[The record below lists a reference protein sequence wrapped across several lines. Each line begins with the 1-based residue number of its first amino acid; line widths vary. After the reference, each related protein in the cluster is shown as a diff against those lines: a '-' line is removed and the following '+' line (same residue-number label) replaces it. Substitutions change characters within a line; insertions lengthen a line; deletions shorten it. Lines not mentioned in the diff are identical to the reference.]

1 MYPPDNSENL
11 GPYSHTKVKRL
22 ADRAH
27 YDRDSIYRIL
37 DEGFVCHLGF
47 IANGTPYV
55 IPTGY
60 GRRGD
65 ALYLHGASANFALA
79 ESKKNATVSVTV
91 TLIDGLVL
99 SKSAFHHSINYRSV
113 VSFGTVMPVEDVEEK
128 KLALE
133 TILNHIVPNRSNDT
147 RPPSRSELK
156 ATRVVRYEIMEASAK
171 IRIGEPKE
179 EPEDIELDYW
189 SGQIPIEWGYSD
201 PIPSGNSNGKLP
213 DYLVNF
219 SRPANS

>member
-1 MYPPDNSENL
+1 MYPPDNSEDL

-22 ADRAH
+22 SDRAH
-27 YDRDSIYRIL
+27 YDRDSIYQIL

-60 GRRGD
+60 GRRGNT
-65 ALYLHGASANFALA
+65 LFLHGASANFALA
-79 ESKKNATVSVTV
+79 ESKRNTMVSVTV

-113 VSFGTVMPVEDVEEK
+113 VSFGTVAPVEDVEEK

-133 TILNHIVPNRSNDT
+133 TILNHIVPNRSSST
-147 RPPSRSELK
+147 RPPSESELK
-156 ATRVVRYEIMEASAK
+156 ATRVVRFEIIEASAK
-171 IRIGEPKE
+171 IRQGGPKE
-179 EPEDIELDYW
+179 EPEDIGLDYW
-189 SGQIPIEWGYSD
+189 SGQIPIEWRYSD
-201 PIPSGNSNGKLP
+201 PIPSGNSSKELPEKLAN
-213 DYLVNF
+213 L
-219 SRPANS
+219 SRPGR